1 MNPFLSSYN
10 TPFGIPPFEQIKP
23 EHILPAFEQGLKEE
37 LAEYEAIESNT
48 EPPTF
53 ENTLEAMERSGS
65 LLQRVLRYF
74 YNLVGAHTNDALDE
88 LNRTIGPQLSR
99 HQSRLS
105 MSNAIFARIDALYQ
119 QRSALGLSSE
129 QLRLLEEKHNHYVRA
144 GVQLPKDKK
153 DRLKAILS
161 EISAC
166 KVEFQQNLLKETNA
180 SQLLITQEEDL
191 EGLPSDMIDG
201 AAALAQS
208 KGKEGWLF
216 LATQGTLYAFLTSST
231 RKDLRKKLYSL
242 YTHRANNGNE
252 HDNNELALRIAGLR
266 LEQAQILGY
275 RTYAEYSLEN
285 TMAKNPQE
293 VRTLLDRVREPAF
306 AQAKR
311 ERAQLQALNPAEPFE
326 AADWWYYAEQLRKKE
341 YDLSNAAIR
350 PYLPV
355 DAVRDGAFSVA
366 QKLFGIRFVERTD
379 LPKYHEDV
387 QSFEVREEDGT
398 LIGIF
403 YVDFFARP
411 SKRGGAWMSV
421 FRGQSAIDEN
431 IIPIVVNTCNFPP
444 PTADAPSLLT
454 PMHVRTLF
462 HEFGHALHGLLSKAR
477 FPSLAGT
484 AVPRDYVEFPSQIME
499 NWGRNRDVLRT
510 FAKHYQHAN
519 IISDELLDKLDK
531 TGVFNMGFK
540 TTEYLAASYLDLA
553 WHELEDIPQ
562 DAQAFEQQVLEEIGL
577 IPEIASRYRTTYF
590 AHIFASGYAAGYY
603 SYMWSEVLDSD
614 GFSLFEERGL
624 YHKETAQQLRELVY
638 AAGNTADVMNQYV
651 AFRGASP
658 QVEALL
664 KKRGFL
670 A

>member
-1 MNPFLSSYN
+1 MNPFLSPYT
-10 TPFGIPPFEQIKP
+10 TPFGIPPFETIKP
-23 EHILPAFEQGLKEE
+23 EHIFPAFEQGLQQE
-37 LAEYEAIESNT
+37 LEEYEAIESNT
-48 EPPTF
+48 EEVTF
-53 ENTLEAMERSGS
+53 ENTLEAMERSGEI
-65 LLQRVLRYF
+65 LKRVLSYF
-74 YNLVGAHTNDALDE
+74 YNLVSAHTNDELDE
-88 LNRTIGPQLSR
+88 LNRMIGPKLSR
-99 HQSRLS
+99 HQSRLL
-105 MSNAIFARIDALYQ
+105 MSDKIFARIDFLYT
-119 QRSALGLSSE
+119 RRESLELSAE
-129 QLRLLEEKHNHYVRA
+129 QLRLLEEKHNEYVRS
-144 GVQLPKDKK
+144 GVRLPEDKK
-153 DRLKAILS
+153 TRLKEILS

-166 KVEFQQNLLKETNA
+166 KVDFTQNLLKETNA
-180 SQLLITQEEDL
+180 SQLHITKEEDL
-191 EGLPSDMIDG
+191 EGLPSDMIDS
-201 AAALAQS
+201 AASLAQS

-216 LATQGTLYAFLTSST
+216 LATQGTLYAFLTSSVH
-231 RKDLRKKLYSL
+231 KHLRHQLYSL
-242 YTHRANNGNE
+242 YIHRANNGNE
-252 HDNNELALRIAGLR
+252 HDNNKLACRIARLR
-266 LEQAQILGY
+266 LEQVQILGY

-285 TMAKNPQE
+285 TMAKNPNK
-293 VRTLLDRVREPAF
+293 VRALLDRVREPAF

-311 ERAQLQALNPAEPFE
+311 ERMKLQAMNPKEDF
-326 AADWWYYAEQLRKKE
+326 AASDWWYYAELLRKKE

-350 PYLPV
+350 PYLSV
-355 DAVRDGAFSVA
+355 DAVRDGAFAVA
-366 QKLFGIRFVERTD
+366 EKLFGIRFVERTD

-387 QSFEVREEDGT
+387 QSFEVREEDNT

-444 PTADAPSLLT
+444 PTSDAPSLLT

-499 NWGRNRDVLRT
+499 NWGRNRDVLRE
-510 FAKHYQHAN
+510 FAKHYQQADT
-519 IISDELLDKLDK
+519 ISDELLDKLDK
-531 TGVFNMGFK
+531 TGVFNMGFR

-553 WHELEDIPQ
+553 WHELEEIPE
-562 DAQAFEQQVLEEIGL
+562 DAQDFEKRVLEEIGL

-590 AHIFASGYAAGYY
+590 SHIFASGYAAGYY

-624 YHKETAQQLRELVY
+624 YHKETAQQLRDLVY
-638 AAGNTADVMNQYV
+638 ASGNTVDVMEQYV
-651 AFRGASP
+651 TFRGAAP

-664 KKRGFL
+664 KKRGFSD
-670 A
+670 